1 MRIDPKALPLRDI
14 DAVERPRFIRPRS
27 ADVSSFSGWGP
38 KIG

>member
-1 MRIDPKALPLRDI
+1 MKLDEKALPLRDV

-27 ADVSSFSGWGP
+27 ADVSSFSGWVP